1 MTTPGPMTTP
11 GSGYELFGER
21 KFRNVWTANLV
32 FNLGLVMLNL
42 GVAWTMTSLTD
53 NPLLVSMV
61 QTASSLPFILFAI
74 PLGVATDSVGHR
86 RMMIASQVWM
96 LGVTGLL
103 GVIAIAGGWDLTPR
117 LLLFAMFLLGVG
129 VVVQQSSWK
138 PFLYE
143 LVPKDRVVAAL
154 SFNSLSSDIGRAT
167 GPVIG
172 GYLMGYFG
180 TAVVLFTSAIS
191 HLFMM
196 VVLQFTRSDRIAD
209 DSADADAPG
218 SLRQAWAILRR
229 SASLYGPIVR
239 TAMVM
244 VTCGAVLGLLPLE
257 AKENIQ
263 TGPIGYGGLLAA
275 LGIGS
280 AIGAA
285 LTPVLLRHVRLSRLS
300 AAAVL
305 VLGLAVIGISQWDS
319 MALDASFL
327 LFYGCAWSIV
337 SITHL
342 SAVQIASPDNMR
354 GLIAAIYGLAVQG
367 SMAAGSFGF
376 GLAAQQIG
384 VSRAILAAGL
394 FVLSSLLFV
403 RRFPVTEG
411 ASTRGA

>member
-1 MTTPGPMTTP
+1 MT

-21 KFRNVWTANLV
+21 QFRNVWTANLV

-53 NPLLVSMV
+53 SPVLVSMV
-61 QTASSLPFILFAI
+61 QTASSLPFVLFAI

-86 RMMIASQVWM
+86 RMMIASQLWM
-96 LGVTGLL
+96 LAVTGLL
-103 GVIAIAGGWDLTPR
+103 AVIALSGGWNLTPR

-138 PFLYE
+138 PYLYD
-143 LVPKDRVVAAL
+143 LVPKDKVVAAL

-196 VVLQFTRSDRIAD
+196 VVLKFTRSDRTAG
-209 DSADADAPG
+209 DSVDADAPG

-280 AIGAA
+280 AAGAV
-285 LTPVLLRHVRLSRLS
+285 LTPVLRRHVQLAWLS
-300 AAAVL
+300 AGAVV

-319 MALDASFL
+319 MLLDASFL
-327 LFYGCAWSIV
+327 LFYGCAWSVV

-342 SAVQIASPDNMR
+342 SSVQMASPENMR
-354 GLIAAIYGLAVQG
+354 GLITAIYALAVQG
-367 SMAAGSFGF
+367 SMAVGSFGF
-376 GLAAQQIG
+376 GLAAHQIG

-394 FVLSSLLFV
+394 FALSSLLFA
-403 RRFPVTEG
+403 RWFPVTE
-411 ASTRGA
+411 AP

>member
-1 MTTPGPMTTP
+1 MN
-11 GSGYELFGER
+11 GSGYELFGQR
-21 KFRNVWTANLV
+21 QFRNVWTANLV

-53 NPLLVSMV
+53 SPVLVSMV
-61 QTASSLPFILFAI
+61 QTASSLPFVLFAI

-103 GVIAIAGGWDLTPR
+103 GVIALADGWNLTPR
-117 LLLFAMFLLGVG
+117 LLLIAMFLLGMG

-138 PFLYE
+138 PYLYE
-143 LVPKDRVVAAL
+143 LVSKDKVVAAL

-180 TAVVLFTSAIS
+180 TAVVLFTSGLS
-191 HLFMM
+191 HLYMIL
-196 VVLQFTRSDRIAD
+196 VLKTTGTDRIVVD
-209 DSADADAPG
+209 ESDTGSDAGSDAG
-218 SLRQAWAILRR
+218 SSRSLRQAWGLLRG
-229 SASLYGPIVR
+229 SADLYGPIVR

-244 VTCGAVLGLLPLE
+244 VTCGTLLGLLPLE

-275 LGIGS
+275 LGVGS
-280 AIGAA
+280 AAGAV
-285 LTPVLLRHVRLSRLS
+285 LTPVLRRHIQLSPLS
-300 AAAVL
+300 AAAAV

-319 MALDASFL
+319 MLLDAAFL
-327 LFYGCAWSIV
+327 LFYGCAWSVV

-342 SAVQIASPDNMR
+342 SSVQIAAPENMR
-354 GLIAAIYGLAVQG
+354 GLITALYALAVQG

-376 GLAAQQIG
+376 GLAAHQIG
-384 VSRAILAAGL
+384 VSRALLASGFFALGSVL
-394 FVLSSLLFV
+394 FA

-411 ASTRGA
+411 

>member
-1 MTTPGPMTTP
+1 MTKP
-11 GSGYELFGER
+11 GSGYELFGQQQ
-21 KFRNVWTANLV
+21 FRNVWTANLV

-53 NPLLVSMV
+53 SPFLVSMV
-61 QTASSLPFILFAI
+61 QTVSSLPFILFAV
-74 PLGVATDSVGHR
+74 PLGIATDSVGHR
-86 RMMIASQVWM
+86 RMMVVSQVWM

-103 GVIAIAGGWDLTPR
+103 AVIALAGGWNLTPR

-138 PFLYE
+138 PFLFE
-143 LVPKDRVVAAL
+143 LVPKDKVVAAL

-167 GPVIG
+167 GPAIG

-180 TAVVLFTSAIS
+180 TAVVLFTSAVS
-191 HLFMM
+191 HLFMIS
-196 VVLQFTRSDRIAD
+196 VLKTTRQERIAD
-209 DSADADAPG
+209 ADDPAAADSPG
-218 SLRQAWAILRR
+218 SLRHAFEFIRR
-229 SASLYGPIVR
+229 SPNLYGPIIR

-280 AIGAA
+280 AAGAA
-285 LTPVLLRHVRLSRLS
+285 LTPVLRRHVRVPVLS
-300 AAAVL
+300 AAAAV

-319 MALDASFL
+319 MVLDASFL

-342 SAVQIASPDNMR
+342 SAVQIASPENMR
-354 GLIAAIYGLAVQG
+354 GLIAAVYVLAVQG
-367 SMAAGSFGF
+367 AMTAGSFGF

-384 VSRAILAAGL
+384 VSGAILTSGIFA
-394 FVLSSLLFV
+394 LSSLLFV
-403 RRFPVTEG
+403 RRFPVTEQH
-411 ASTRGA
+411 

>member
-1 MTTPGPMTTP
+1 MTRRD
-11 GSGYELFGER
+11 SGYELFGQQQ
-21 KFRNVWTANLV
+21 FRNVWTANLV

-53 NPLLVSMV
+53 SPILVSMV

-74 PLGVATDSVGHR
+74 PLGIATDSVGHR
-86 RMMIASQVWM
+86 RMMIVSQVWM
-96 LGVTGLL
+96 LAVTGLL
-103 GVIAIAGGWDLTPR
+103 AVIALSGGWNLTPR

-143 LVPKDRVVAAL
+143 LVSKDKIIAAL
-154 SFNSLSSDIGRAT
+154 SFNSLSSDIGRAA
-167 GPVIG
+167 GPAIG

-180 TAVVLFTSAIS
+180 TAVVLFTSTLS
-191 HLFMM
+191 HLYMI
-196 VVLQFTRSDRIAD
+196 VVVKTTGAKTTGAETTGAETTGGDRTAD
-209 DSADADAPG
+209 PDASR
-218 SLRQAWAILRR
+218 SLRQGWRLLRG
-229 SASLYGPIVR
+229 SPNLYGPIMR

-285 LTPVLLRHVRLSRLS
+285 LTPILRRHIRLAWLS
-300 AAAVL
+300 AAAIVI
-305 VLGLAVIGISQWDS
+305 LGLAAIGISQWDS
-319 MALDASFL
+319 MVLDASFL

-337 SITHL
+337 TITHL
-342 SAVQIASPDNMR
+342 SSVQIASPEDMR
-354 GLIAAIYGLAVQG
+354 GLMTAIYALAVQG

-384 VSRAILAAGL
+384 VSRAILIAGI
-394 FVLSSLLFV
+394 FALSSLLFI

-411 ASTRGA
+411 L